1 MYHSELLSKPHWYNS
16 KIDKQT
22 FYLKGHDLWQKPE
35 PGMFSKMIIDIIPG
49 KGNEGDLPIIKH
61 CAESLGWS
69 SLTRRITKIK
79 LNVSNSNNKMIICLD
94 PITLY
99 AYIWQDFNPDNE
111 TSNCCQNLIITNQ
124 ILIIKFATCQPWENL
139 SFVQSWWRVD
149 KQWDERMIDLLLLF
163 GRLTKKVRKLNNLK
177 WYFKN
182 IGCWV
187 GARLSCQDIFCFAH

>member
-1 MYHSELLSKPHWYNS
+1 MYHSELLSRPHWYNS

-61 CAESLGWS
+61 CAESLGW
-69 SLTRRITKIK
+69 

-111 TSNCCQNLIITNQ
+111 TSNGCQNLIITNQ
-124 ILIIKFATCQPWENL
+124 ILIIKFATCRITQDLLFPWHL
-139 SFVQSWWRVD
+139 
-149 KQWDERMIDLLLLF
+149 IDLFIRWL
-163 GRLTKKVRKLNNLK
+163 
-177 WYFKN
+177 
-182 IGCWV
+182 
-187 GARLSCQDIFCFAH
+187 ARIL